1 MGPNRALKQKADTV
15 LVEVFRSMF
24 EEIDIAKIRREVEGL
39 RKVNPDWE
47 PRDHA
52 RALSRRTA
60 LRCAAAGAV
69 TGLPSGMVAIATLG
83 ADLAYLVYQ
92 QFRLILGIATI
103 YGHEPGGRERF
114 SEALICVALGSGVGV
129 GKHGMAVAVE
139 SARAEGGI
147 LAERI
152 GSRLLG
158 DRLGKMIPVVGAI
171 SGGAL
176 NYFVVRTIARTTI
189 RYYEAMIDPIL
200 AEEIWAEGDREHA

>member
-1 MGPNRALKQKADTV
+1 
-15 LVEVFRSMF
+15 
-24 EEIDIAKIRREVEGL
+24 
-39 RKVNPDWE
+39 
-47 PRDHA
+47 
-52 RALSRRTA
+52 
-60 LRCAAAGAV
+60 
-69 TGLPSGMVAIATLG
+69 
-83 ADLAYLVYQ
+83 
-92 QFRLILGIATI
+92 
-103 YGHEPGGRERF
+103 
-114 SEALICVALGSGVGV
+114 
-129 GKHGMAVAVE
+129 MAVAVE